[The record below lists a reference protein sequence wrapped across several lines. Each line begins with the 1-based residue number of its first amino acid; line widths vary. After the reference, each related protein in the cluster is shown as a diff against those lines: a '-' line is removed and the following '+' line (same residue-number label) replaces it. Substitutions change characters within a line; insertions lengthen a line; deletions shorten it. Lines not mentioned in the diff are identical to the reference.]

1 MIRQRLSL
9 TNYKAS
15 EITMVNIMK
24 DRAIFSSKL
33 SHLSLC
39 VLTALTPQVAFA
51 AEEAVK
57 EEEVERISVIGSN
70 IKRATDVSTLP
81 VPL

>member
-1 MIRQRLSL
+1 MIRSILSL

-15 EITMVNIMK
+15 EITMVSIMK
-24 DRAIFSSKL
+24 DRAILSSKL

-39 VLTALTPQVAFA
+39 VLTALTSQVAFA
-51 AEEAVK
+51 AEKAAVK

-70 IKRATDVSTLP
+70 IKTCHRC
-81 VPL
+81 